1 MRYLVIV
8 SVIWAFSFPLIGHY
22 LVGRNVANPVDSY
35 FVIVARFAL
44 ALLVF
49 LPFIRFRNVPNK
61 LKLSLIGIGAV
72 QIGIMYICYYQSF
85 KYLQI
90 HDCLCFCLL
99 SALGMSQTS

>member
-49 LPFIRFRNVPNK
+49 LPFIRFKNVPNM
-61 LKLSLIGIGAV
+61 LKALTHWHRGGANRHNV
-72 QIGIMYICYYQSF
+72 
-85 KYLQI
+85 YL
-90 HDCLCFCLL
+90 LL
-99 SALGMSQTS
+99 SVI